1 MIPAMAEVGLLLLD
15 LSLKLIAYDRGAIA
29 ILGCP
34 EQPLPE
40 EILDLIR
47 SRRLTELTP
56 LKIHFRVGA
65 IEYAGR
71 AHMIESYA
79 GWIAEPLVAIQ
90 LERVSSASDAIDE
103 IGTKYNLTDREQQAL
118 RGISM
123 GLTSKEVA
131 ERMNISPNTVK
142 AFLRLIM
149 IKMGVTTRG
158 GIVANLLNRGN
169 IEDASE
175 TRAIEAGRP
184 DHTESRAFDA
194 RQPLV

>member
-1 MIPAMAEVGLLLLD
+1 MQKSTKMLPATAEVGLLLLD
-15 LSLKLIAYDRGAIA
+15 LSLKLIAYDRGASA
-29 ILGCP
+29 ILDCP
-34 EQPLPE
+34 DQPLPG

-47 SRRLTELTP
+47 SQKLTELSPQRTF
-56 LKIHFRVGA
+56 FRVGT
-65 IEYAGR
+65 IEYVCR
-71 AHMIESYA
+71 AHLIESYS

-103 IGTKYNLTDREQQAL
+103 LGVKFNLTDREQEAL

-131 ERMNISPNTVK
+131 ERMGISPNTVK

-169 IEDASE
+169 LEDF
-175 TRAIEAGRP
+175 P
-184 DHTESRAFDA
+184 DVRELETESRAMDA
-194 RQPLV
+194 RQPLI